1 MPRQTGREDGKVR
14 VIAIYRMLLRGE
26 KITTAQIL
34 AELKS
39 RFGITADRKTIYSDV
54 AAIDRIVP
62 IKGIPG
68 RGGGYCRWD
77 VIVECEEVHDNR
89 QGGKM

>member
-1 MPRQTGREDGKVR
+1 MARQTGRENEKVR
-14 VIAIYRMLLRGE
+14 VIAVYRMLLRGE

-54 AAIDRIVP
+54 AAIDRILP
-62 IKGIPG
+62 IKVRYGK
-68 RGGGYCRWD
+68 RGG
-77 VIVECEEVHDNR
+77 ILPA
-89 QGGKM
+89 

>member
-1 MPRQTGREDGKVR
+1 MPRQTGRDNEKVR

-54 AAIDRIVP
+54 AAIDRIIP
-62 IKGIPG
+62 IKVKSG
-68 RGGGYCRWD
+68 RRGGYCLHD
-77 VIVECEEVHDNR
+77 VIGEAEEDCP
-89 QGGKM
+89 